1 MFGHTNKT
9 LTYVN
14 NYDNKNQK
22 KMEEEKKNDLPHVTI
37 IRDFSE
43 DDQGFLDEIVCI
55 SRIASKYLFLRAK
68 VLLYGYGVARRP
80 NTTNTNSSLFGMR
93 RR

>member
-14 NYDNKNQK
+14 NYDNKKQK
-22 KMEEEKKNDLPHVTI
+22 YIEEEKKNDLPLVTI

-43 DDQGFLDEIVCI
+43 G
-55 SRIASKYLFLRAK
+55 
-68 VLLYGYGVARRP
+68 
-80 NTTNTNSSLFGMR
+80 
-93 RR
+93 